1 MTLAQNVVQAVQLLL
16 SLLINTS
23 THIRHDVLGGV
34 DEGGLALVQHVVQD
48 VSLLV

>member
-1 MTLAQNVVQAVQLLL
+1 MILAQHVVQVVQLLL
-16 SLLINTS
+16 TLLTNTS

-34 DEGGLALVQHVVQD
+34 DEGGLALVQHVVHD